1 MHHPLLRERTFSCL
15 EETSHIA
22 CDVIRGIG
30 GSATNKQNCNWL
42 PIALLASLVFFEI
55 VT

>member
-22 CDVIRGIG
+22 CDVIKGIG

-42 PIALLASLVFFEI
+42 PIALLASLVFFET